1 MIGHQHIG
9 VHRTTE
15 LTRELAQV
23 VQTKAVVLLSEEQAL
38 RLLPRWMRC
47 SGAPAKAILG
57 RRGIEK

>member
-23 VQTKAVVLLSEEQAL
+23 VQTKAVS
-38 RLLPRWMRC
+38 
-47 SGAPAKAILG
+47 SSAKNRHCDYCPVG
-57 RRGIEK
+57 